1 MAFIMVRILCQLR
14 SGKAQCFMKNFLKF
28 GKWWDEKNLKTQC
41 WNSKKCRT
49 KIIISKK
56 NPPFPTTTAI
66 ADHFHCSE
74 IGKSKKKPPRIRKQ
88 PTNIDWFFK
97 VKDFCDDG
105 ECWAAKTTPK
115 KSIFL
120 FLLQQWVF
128 FEGWNVSKLLIFF
141 NIFFFVL
148 FLELNH
154 QLLGTLD
161 DTVIIGISF
170 FLMLNLEIHR
180 VCPKPKTALGL
191 EKPPG
196 HHFLRP

>member
-56 NPPFPTTTAI
+56 KSTFSHNDRNCWPFSLLRNRQKQKKTTENPKTTNQHRLI
-66 ADHFHCSE
+66 LQGE
-74 IGKSKKKPPRIRKQ
+74 G
-88 PTNIDWFFK
+88 
-97 VKDFCDDG
+97 FCDDG

-141 NIFFFVL
+141 NIFFCFV
-148 FLELNH
+148 FGIKPSTFGDFGWYSNYWNQFFFWCWTWRFIAFALN
-154 QLLGTLD
+154 
-161 DTVIIGISF
+161 
-170 FLMLNLEIHR
+170 
-180 VCPKPKTALGL
+180 PKRPWVWK
-191 EKPPG
+191 KPPG